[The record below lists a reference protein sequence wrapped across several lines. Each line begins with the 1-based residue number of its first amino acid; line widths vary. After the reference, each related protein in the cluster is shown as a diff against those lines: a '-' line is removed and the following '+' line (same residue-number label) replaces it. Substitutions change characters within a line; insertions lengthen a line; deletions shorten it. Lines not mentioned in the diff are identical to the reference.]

1 MKNCNVGMFRLP
13 GITFDK
19 KQLNPELVQEMEDW
33 CKENKCGSKMTD
45 TLWSFKSEK
54 KRDWFIL
61 RWSDSMPRETSDGST
76 YLAT

>member
-13 GITFDK
+13 GLTFGNT
-19 KQLNPELVQEMEDW
+19 QLSPELVQEMEEW
-33 CKENKCGSKMTD
+33 CNETNCGTKMTD

-61 RWSDSMPRETSDGST
+61 KWSDSMPRDTADGST
-76 YLAT
+76 YLVP

>member
-1 MKNCNVGMFRLP
+1 MKNCLVGMFRLP

-19 KQLNPELVQEMEDW
+19 DHLNEELVQEMEQW
-33 CKENKCGSKMTD
+33 SKENNCGTKMTD

-61 RWSDSMPRETSDGST
+61 RWSDSMPKETSDGST
-76 YLAT
+76 YLVH